1 MCVVI
6 KGILFEKKFFSVFFL
21 EKSGVPIDPYFGVN
35 RCEYVLA
42 AESPIKAFYE
52 VNGHIDLVFKKQL
65 VVLIYSF
72 WLWHIKQGHEEKKLK
87 VDGNGYCFLFFFFF
101 FLIDVN

>member
-1 MCVVI
+1 M
-6 KGILFEKKFFSVFFL
+6 
-21 EKSGVPIDPYFGVN
+21 PIDPYFGVN

-65 VVLIYSF
+65 MVLIYSF
-72 WLWHIKQGHEEKKLK
+72 WLWHMKQGHEQKKLK
-87 VDGNGYCFLFFFFF
+87 VDGDVYCFLFFFFLF
-101 FLIDVN
+101 FNRRQLK

>member
-1 MCVVI
+1 MSLLKGYYLKI
-6 KGILFEKKFFSVFFL
+6 KLKKNFFQFFFL
-21 EKSGVPIDPYFGVN
+21 EKFGVPIDPYFGMN

-65 VVLIYSF
+65 RF
-72 WLWHIKQGHEEKKLK
+72 
-87 VDGNGYCFLFFFFF
+87 
-101 FLIDVN
+101 